1 MAAVLRSS
9 LQRLR
14 KSRATATSRGCA
26 AMAREKT
33 KKTEARSPLLEFQ
46 LDAREVKHMA
56 PHVLASAIAS
66 AGAGRHTS
74 PTLWRAYAARA
85 SEVRRRLTL
94 RDLRR
99 LFQGHAAAGKKD
111 ISLFRDLLDD
121 ASWKG
126 DPQASARDLCF
137 VAIALAKL
145 RCNNDI
151 FEAVTTHFAENTMDD
166 LESIDVSSLAN
177 AFSRVALT
185 HKVCWAKISQR
196 LRADASSALLPP
208 AAATM
213 ALNAFAVVKQC
224 DSELFMSVV
233 ESSIRPC
240 IADYTITQAALL
252 LDALAR
258 CSSGSVTAQLAPDL
272 FRSFKRLWLSQG
284 HLQELAGPEDL
295 AHLAS
300 SAVKLGIVQ
309 EEQFNLALASA
320 GLQHVGQ
327 FSPSQLALFCSN
339 LARLPSAGRAAFL
352 AVAALQVQ
360 RTLRFSSFVDL
371 GLLSQAFGS
380 SSITLTREASE
391 LYLQRLSVVSKEEL
405 ANLAQGPGSGSDLVN
420 SLAAALER
428 VAEGSLQLLS
438 PSVDGELLLA
448 SIRPLT
454 LELCARR
461 AVRPR
466 TAAAVLDQHAH
477 FCVRDQ
483 ELFEALED
491 EEHSSSDISATL
503 AGRLLRPLGALG
515 HPSEHFLQSVDKS
528 LSIWGKRLSA
538 TIQSDSGV
546 PNVVFE
552 PWTRST
558 RSLPA
563 LAADLFAAA
572 LLDFAFLSEVS
583 VTYLFSAAKTQC
595 QLNLPADSALRMKC
609 AGEIAAAS
617 QVWLQHV
624 AGHPEAC
631 WLADWAEEVFST
643 GGPQHNLA
651 PQPSSALLRSVFAAL
666 QRAQEPGDKILVAW
680 PMHGF
685 RADLALRRPGARTMA
700 IEVCSKECF
709 HSGSQRLLARS
720 AMKHR
725 VLTAALGAPPVQTF
739 LTKVVWKKEER
750 TRPSPCKSSQ
760 DRPLRKPDTL
770 RHIAFFVYSTIN
782 RKPTDELYTA
792 LLPGTRETATKAR
805 RLLSPCRLVYRTINE
820 LYYREL
826 AKETF
831 HNQPNDEDKYTA
843 GEAHEA
849 EPQHK
854 SAAPRPQSH
863 QQPEMEHQQRPG
875 RPAPSN
881 DFHTSR
887 QARQGILLGRKQDPA
902 RQHYDG
908 RGDKTSA
915 ADQEPPPSGLYPH
928 FDVFN
933 QDDIT
938 QFLLHTEPQ
947 YQFAEGQP
955 SNEGNGD
962 DAEARQGAPPLETL
976 SYNDANHLG
985 TIQPR
990 PISVPYDQTTVYD
1003 DDKVSY
1009 WDWPW
1014 QQDDQ
1019 VKFLRSRCESVW
1031 SQGTKDCKDKH
1042 LLLKP

>member
-1 MAAVLRSS
+1 MPVNTRPGNTTAKLSRKLSRTASGQEASNGCLHRHRGQAARGHLHAGTTVASGEGIQVEAAEKDEASEKLLSRFFGSWPASEKGSHIFLFVLLFHKFSTSAWAVQRLEQSTSELVLTRGLQAMATVLRSS

-26 AMAREKT
+26 ATAREKT

-74 PTLWRAYAARA
+74 PTLWHAYAARA
-85 SEVRRRLTL
+85 SEVQRRLTL

-126 DPQASARDLCF
+126 DPQASTRDLCF

-145 RCNNDI
+145 RCNSES
-151 FEAVTTHFAENTMDD
+151 FEAVTTHFAENSLDE
-166 LESIDVSSLAN
+166 LENIDVSSLAN

-185 HKVCWAKISQR
+185 HKVCWAKISER

-224 DSELFMSVV
+224 DSELFISVV

-240 IADYTITQAALL
+240 TGDYTITQAALL
-252 LDALAR
+252 LDAVAR
-258 CSSGSVTAQLAPDL
+258 CTSVTAQLAPDL

-284 HLQELAGPEDL
+284 QLQELAGPEDL

-309 EEQFNLALASA
+309 DEQFNLALASA
-320 GLQHVGQ
+320 GLQHVGH

-339 LARLPSAGRAAFL
+339 LARLPSAGRDAFL
-352 AVAALQVQ
+352 GVAALQVQ
-360 RTLRFSSFVDL
+360 QTLRFSSFVDL

-380 SSITLTREASE
+380 SSITLTREASQ

-405 ANLAQGPGSGSDLVN
+405 ANLAQGPGSGSDLAN

-428 VAEGSLQLLS
+428 IAEGSLHMLS
-438 PSVDGELLLA
+438 PGVDGELLLA
-448 SIRPLT
+448 SMRPLT

-466 TAAAVLDQHAH
+466 TAAAVLGQHAH
-477 FCVRDQ
+477 FRVRDH

-491 EEHSSSDISATL
+491 EEHADIGATL

-515 HPSEHFLQSVDKS
+515 HPSEHFLLSVDKS
-528 LSIWGKRLSA
+528 LSMWGKRLSA

-617 QVWLQHV
+617 HVWLQHV
-624 AGHPEAC
+624 AGHREAC
-631 WLADWAEEVFST
+631 WLADWAEEVLSA

-666 QRAQEPGDKILVAW
+666 QSAQ
-680 PMHGF
+680 
-685 RADLALRRPGARTMA
+685 
-700 IEVCSKECF
+700 
-709 HSGSQRLLARS
+709 
-720 AMKHR
+720 
-725 VLTAALGAPPVQTF
+725 
-739 LTKVVWKKEER
+739 
-750 TRPSPCKSSQ
+750 
-760 DRPLRKPDTL
+760 
-770 RHIAFFVYSTIN
+770 
-782 RKPTDELYTA
+782 
-792 LLPGTRETATKAR
+792 
-805 RLLSPCRLVYRTINE
+805 
-820 LYYREL
+820 
-826 AKETF
+826 
-831 HNQPNDEDKYTA
+831 
-843 GEAHEA
+843 
-849 EPQHK
+849 
-854 SAAPRPQSH
+854 
-863 QQPEMEHQQRPG
+863 
-875 RPAPSN
+875 
-881 DFHTSR
+881 
-887 QARQGILLGRKQDPA
+887 
-902 RQHYDG
+902 
-908 RGDKTSA
+908 
-915 ADQEPPPSGLYPH
+915 
-928 FDVFN
+928 
-933 QDDIT
+933 DI
-938 QFLLHTEPQ
+938 
-947 YQFAEGQP
+947 
-955 SNEGNGD
+955 
-962 DAEARQGAPPLETL
+962 
-976 SYNDANHLG
+976 
-985 TIQPR
+985 
-990 PISVPYDQTTVYD
+990 
-1003 DDKVSY
+1003 
-1009 WDWPW
+1009 
-1014 QQDDQ
+1014 
-1019 VKFLRSRCESVW
+1019 
-1031 SQGTKDCKDKH
+1031 
-1042 LLLKP
+1042 

>member
-14 KSRATATSRGCA
+14 KSRASATSRGCA
-26 AMAREKT
+26 ATAREKS

-74 PTLWRAYAARA
+74 PTLWRAYAVRA

-145 RCNNDI
+145 RCNDDI

-185 HKVCWAKISQR
+185 HKVCWANISER

-233 ESSIRPC
+233 DSSIRPC

-258 CSSGSVTAQLAPDL
+258 CSSVTAQLAPDL
-272 FRSFKRLWLSQG
+272 FGSFKRLWLSQG

-309 EEQFNLALASA
+309 EEELNLALASA

-380 SSITLTREASE
+380 SSIALTREASE

-428 VAEGSLQLLS
+428 VAEGSLHLLS

-466 TAAAVLDQHAH
+466 TAAAVLGQHAH

-491 EEHSSSDISATL
+491 EDQSSSDISATL

-624 AGHPEAC
+624 AGHREAC

-666 QRAQEPGDKILVAW
+666 QRAQEPGDEILVAW

-685 RADLALRRPGARTMA
+685 RADLALRRPGATTMA

-709 HSGSQRLLARS
+709 YSGSQRLLARC

-725 VLTAALGAPPVQTF
+725 VLTAALGAPPVQ
-739 LTKVVWKKEER
+739 V
-750 TRPSPCKSSQ
+750 
-760 DRPLRKPDTL
+760 
-770 RHIAFFVYSTIN
+770 
-782 RKPTDELYTA
+782 
-792 LLPGTRETATKAR
+792 
-805 RLLSPCRLVYRTINE
+805 
-820 LYYREL
+820 
-826 AKETF
+826 
-831 HNQPNDEDKYTA
+831 
-843 GEAHEA
+843 
-849 EPQHK
+849 
-854 SAAPRPQSH
+854 SH
-863 QQPEMEHQQRPG
+863 WE
-875 RPAPSN
+875 
-881 DFHTSR
+881 
-887 QARQGILLGRKQDPA
+887 
-902 RQHYDG
+902 
-908 RGDKTSA
+908 
-915 ADQEPPPSGLYPH
+915 
-928 FDVFN
+928 
-933 QDDIT
+933 
-938 QFLLHTEPQ
+938 
-947 YQFAEGQP
+947 
-955 SNEGNGD
+955 
-962 DAEARQGAPPLETL
+962 
-976 SYNDANHLG
+976 
-985 TIQPR
+985 
-990 PISVPYDQTTVYD
+990 
-1003 DDKVSY
+1003 
-1009 WDWPW
+1009 WPW
-1014 QQDDQ
+1014 RHDDQ
-1019 VKFLRSRCESVW
+1019 AKFLRSRCESVW
-1031 SQGTKDCKDKH
+1031 SQGTKDCKGKH
-1042 LLLKP
+1042 LVLKPLVSP

>member
-1 MAAVLRSS
+1 MLKPLHARQLR
-9 LQRLR
+9 
-14 KSRATATSRGCA
+14 
-26 AMAREKT
+26 
-33 KKTEARSPLLEFQ
+33 
-46 LDAREVKHMA
+46 
-56 PHVLASAIAS
+56 
-66 AGAGRHTS
+66 
-74 PTLWRAYAARA
+74 
-85 SEVRRRLTL
+85 
-94 RDLRR
+94 
-99 LFQGHAAAGKKD
+99 
-111 ISLFRDLLDD
+111 
-121 ASWKG
+121 
-126 DPQASARDLCF
+126 
-137 VAIALAKL
+137 
-145 RCNNDI
+145 
-151 FEAVTTHFAENTMDD
+151 
-166 LESIDVSSLAN
+166 
-177 AFSRVALT
+177 
-185 HKVCWAKISQR
+185 
-196 LRADASSALLPP
+196 
-208 AAATM
+208 
-213 ALNAFAVVKQC
+213 
-224 DSELFMSVV
+224 
-233 ESSIRPC
+233 
-240 IADYTITQAALL
+240 
-252 LDALAR
+252 
-258 CSSGSVTAQLAPDL
+258 TAQLAPDL

-466 TAAAVLDQHAH
+466 TAAAVLGQHAH
-477 FCVRDQ
+477 FSVRDQ

-685 RADLALRRPGARTMA
+685 RADLALRRP
-700 IEVCSKECF
+700 
-709 HSGSQRLLARS
+709 
-720 AMKHR
+720 
-725 VLTAALGAPPVQTF
+725 
-739 LTKVVWKKEER
+739 
-750 TRPSPCKSSQ
+750 
-760 DRPLRKPDTL
+760 LRKPDTL

-782 RKPTDELYTA
+782 RKPTDELCIA

-843 GEAHEA
+843 GEAHE
-849 EPQHK
+849 EPPTLKLPAQQTEQKPANKLTKQKDDFDNDAAFHEIMEWPSHNTRAQHRDHK
-854 SAAPRPQSH
+854 ATSNPRWSTSND
-863 QQPEMEHQQRPG
+863 RG
-875 RPAPSN
+875 DRRPAT
-881 DFHTSR
+881 TSTPHDKLDK
-887 QARQGILLGRKQDPA
+887 ASSWGGS

-915 ADQEPPPSGLYPH
+915 ADQEPPPSGPYPH
-928 FDVFN
+928 FDIFN
-933 QDDIT
+933 QEMATGTQSTTEDTHSIT
-938 QFLLHTEPQ
+938 DFLDTI
-947 YQFAEGQP
+947 QP
-955 SNEGNGD
+955 LPNDD

-1009 WDWPW
+1009 WEWPW